1 MAQISHADKEIKL
14 KLVYYGPALS
24 GKTTTLIYVHQ
35 VLLPNQ
41 TVKLFS
47 INTGDDRTL
56 FFDLL
61 PLDLGKVDAFNL
73 KLQLFTVPGQV
84 RYDQTRRTVL
94 NKADGVVFVADSQKN
109 ELQANRDSYQNL
121 KDNLAANR
129 IDYKSIPLILQF
141 NKQDL
146 DNIYTP
152 TEMNQ
157 LFNERKAPSFGAI
170 AVTGVGVLQTLK
182 HGILQVLGDFGRSF
196 PEFPIAEIEAK
207 IDKSFEAVLESY
219 QKVTRGPQAQAEA
232 EPSLRDR
239 LRNQAHNVKVK
250 ESRDNI
256 LPSELVEKAVET
268 NIEMAELYNELN
280 ATKNVLEQRNRELA
294 ILGQITQALTEPFDV
309 EQLPRMLFKS
319 ILMTFQT
326 TQGAILEYLAEA
338 KTLQEQLLSG
348 FNRDPLA
355 HILLAPG
362 VSIAK
367 HLFEQ
372 QKPFFY
378 NVFSLDSMALPGKT
392 RDELSEQFKKLKI
405 MAFMSAPL
413 RIGGQAYGLLNVYQL
428 INESSVL
435 KAFGQ
440 EELTFLTK
448 LASSLS
454 MAFERWQHNRKL
466 LQFDDNI
473 DQILTEQT
481 EQLHETIEV
490 LKAQN
495 RDYQHR
501 LQKLETILLPVLRLE
516 QKRDQMVKLLNADLV
531 KPVSALI
538 TASRV
543 LDKVGVTHKENLD
556 KFMEVLREETSR
568 LQKGMAS
575 LQGVTVR
582 YFEDAD
588 FTDETFAFKYLLD
601 RIHEIYLPV
610 IKMKHLEWRQSLPD
624 DLPKLVADPAK
635 LQYAL
640 NQLVENAIHF
650 TPTGFIELKV
660 QYNPI
665 YNARFI
671 LVSVTDSGIGI
682 IRNNL
687 PKIFDRFFRE
697 DEDFGSER
705 CSFGLGLTFCKE
717 IIEHYGGRIWAKS
730 EEGSGTT
737 INVELPVQYA

>member
-24 GKTTTLIYVHQ
+24 GKTTNLIYVHQ
-35 VLLPNQ
+35 VLFPNQ
-41 TVKLFS
+41 KVKLFS

-61 PLDLGKVDAFNL
+61 PLDLGKVDAFTL

-84 RYDQTRRTVL
+84 RYDQTRRAVL
-94 NKADGVVFVADSQKN
+94 NKADGVGFVADSQKS

-121 KDNLAANR
+121 KDNLAVNR
-129 IDYKSIPLILQF
+129 IDYEHIPLILQY

-146 DNIYTP
+146 DGIYTP
-152 TEMNQ
+152 AEMNQ
-157 LFNERKAPSFGAI
+157 LFNERKVPSFGAI

-219 QKVTRGPQAQAEA
+219 QKVTRGPKAPEGPG
-232 EPSLRDR
+232 PSMREQLH
-239 LRNQAHNVKVK
+239 NQAHNIKVK
-250 ESRDNI
+250 ESRDSI
-256 LPSELVEKAVET
+256 LPTELVEKAVET

-280 ATKNVLEQRNRELA
+280 ATKNILEQRNRELA
-294 ILGQITQALTEPFDV
+294 ILGQITQAVTEPFDV

-326 TQGAILEYLAEA
+326 SQGAILEYQADTKA
-338 KTLQEQLLSG
+338 LQEQFLSG

-355 HILLAPG
+355 HVLLAPG

-378 NVFSLDSMALPGKT
+378 NVFAMDSMSLPGKT
-392 RDELSEQFKKLKI
+392 RDELSEQLKKLKI

-413 RIGGQAYGLLNVYQL
+413 RIGGSAYGLLNIYQL

-435 KAFGQ
+435 KTFGA
-440 EELTFLTK
+440 EELNFLTK
-448 LASSLS
+448 LSSALS
-454 MAFERWQHNRKL
+454 MAFERWQSTRKL
-466 LQFDDNI
+466 LQYDSNLDKV
-473 DQILTEQT
+473 LTEQT
-481 EQLHETIEV
+481 EQLHETMEV

-501 LQKLETILLPVLRLE
+501 LHKLETILLPVLRIE
-516 QKRDQMVKLLNADLV
+516 QKRDQMMKALSADLV

-543 LDKVGVTHKENLD
+543 LDKVGLSSKENVD

-568 LQKGMAS
+568 LHKGMAS
-575 LQGVTVR
+575 LQASTVK
-582 YFEDAD
+582 YFEDGD
-588 FTDETFAFKYLLD
+588 FTDETFAFKHLLD
-601 RIHEIYLPV
+601 RIQEIYLPV
-610 IKMKHLEWRQSLPD
+610 VKMKHLEWRESLPG
-624 DLPKLVADPAK
+624 DLPRLVGDPAK
-635 LQYAL
+635 LQYVL
-640 NQLVENAIHF
+640 NQLIENAIHF
-650 TPTGFIELKV
+650 TPTGFIELRV

-665 YNARFI
+665 YNDRYL
-671 LVSVTDSGIGI
+671 LVSVSDSGIGI
-682 IRNNL
+682 IKSNL

-697 DEDFGSER
+697 DEDFGSEQFA
-705 CSFGLGLTFCKE
+705 FGLGLSFCKE

-730 EEGSGTT
+730 EEGAGTT
-737 INVELPVQYA
+737 INAEFPVQYS